1 LSATTCC
8 FSAEPI
14 SPPNLKAIIWT
25 DSSLTVNGLTFQ
37 GAAIPSSDGGNGAGI
52 RDQSNDA
59 TSLVVE
65 NSKFVGNQEG
75 ILTGSDSGSTHLD
88 QVTISNTRFI
98 NNGNPDPSA
107 FQHALYVGDAASLTV
122 TGSLFCGQIIGH
134 DIKSRAAQTTVTGST
149 MFVGTNSGAPAACNV
164 GSASLAIDMPNGGQ
178 GKIDVDQILPGRRQP
193 ERIADPVWRGR
204 ACAHVHQFAE
214 RHQHDL

>member
-1 LSATTCC
+1 LDRL
-8 FSAEPI
+8 EPDGERPDI
-14 SPPNLKAIIWT
+14 P
-25 DSSLTVNGLTFQ
+25 

-134 DIKSRAAQTTVTGST
+134 DIKSRAAQTAVTARRCSSEPT
-149 MFVGTNSGAPAACNV
+149 AARPLPAT
-164 GSASLAIDMPNGGQ
+164 
-178 GKIDVDQILPGRRQP
+178 
-193 ERIADPVWRGR
+193 
-204 ACAHVHQFAE
+204 
-214 RHQHDL
+214 